1 MSMNFPF
8 ESMSRAISA
17 PSVLVGAELLSD
29 GCCCWCCSGA
39 LDTRRCDDC
48 ELSGSGLS
56 GCWLTVVGVSGVE
69 GSI

>member
-29 GCCCWCCSGA
+29 GCCWCCAGA
-39 LDTRRCDDC
+39 LDT
-48 ELSGSGLS
+48 GAVM
-56 GCWLTVVGVSGVE
+56 TVSCLGRISLGA
-69 GSI
+69 G